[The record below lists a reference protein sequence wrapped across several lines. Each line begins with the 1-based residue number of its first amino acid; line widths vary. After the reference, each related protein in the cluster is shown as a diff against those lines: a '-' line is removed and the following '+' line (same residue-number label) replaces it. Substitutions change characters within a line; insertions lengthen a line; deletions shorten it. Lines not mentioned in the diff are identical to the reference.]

1 MTLRLSRPALALS
14 VLVLFIAPSSFAGAV
29 APGGPAHATVS
40 AAKPKKKPKLKP
52 GCHRVRVKVK
62 TRKPRYRV
70 VCRKPAPTSPPGPTA
85 PVNPTSPGG
94 AGAGEDGDAPSCS
107 VADFGARGDGTTD
120 DRAALQKAIDQ
131 CAVVHVP
138 AGRYLVSP
146 QGGAAFDLNV
156 PAGRSIIGDDRE
168 TTTFAQTVAG
178 PSVRLLHVS
187 GGGVTISNLTLDGN
201 KAVQTVD
208 EHRAG
213 VFAAGAPDLVL
224 RNVKAQNF
232 TGGGFYIYSGSD
244 NATIDNVIGINND
257 RNGITFGGGTTGGSV
272 TDSTFSGNAAQQLD
286 SEPGLGGTVD
296 GLTVTG
302 SRFDSSNDYA
312 VTMSGSSSNARSTG
326 WTVKNNVING
336 GVFAVWLTNSEI
348 SGNRGTNSSTKPC
361 YTVYRTSAD
370 IAISGNDC
378 VQTQTSRDSVAGVL
392 VQGTGPGSMPTNITV
407 AANRIQ
413 VTGRAT
419 SFGVRAEGA
428 ASVSITG
435 NTLIGPGRAAAGHAA
450 GVYLRSTV
458 VGSPLKSAIV
468 DGNQIWSWS
477 DSAFRL
483 SGNRT
488 PTGSAAVQTL
498 EFKDNVLG
506 DTSSPLVQLHAVTI
520 DADAVPVHQT
530 RSGNTCIPPMSCA
543 NANMKTSAVSVSPVA
558 GAYGMTHT
566 ITVSG
571 TQDGGLLNGTVLVQ
585 AGPVEADVAVVNG
598 TGTFTAPAD
607 LPVGAYPVTATYA
620 GTDDANGATANGSL
634 SVTKAA
640 TTTTLKLAKTKVR
653 VNKSSKATVT
663 VQVVGTTPPANGRVK
678 IKAGGKTVGTGTV
691 KDGNARITIRKF
703 TKKGTYRLK
712 ATFTGSAYHSAS
724 TGRAVK
730 LAVTKLGGKSLG
742 SGDHQ
747 IVGTP

>member
-1 MTLRLSRPALALS
+1 MSLKASRATLALS
-14 VLVLFIAPSSFAGAV
+14 VMVLFIAPSSPAGAV
-29 APGGPAHATVS
+29 APGGSAPAAVS

-70 VCRKPAPTSPPGPTA
+70 VCRKPAPPSPAGPTA
-85 PVNPTSPGG
+85 PVNPTIPGG
-94 AGAGEDGDAPSCS
+94 GAAGEDGVTPPCS
-107 VADFGARGDGTTD
+107 AADFGAKGDGRTD
-120 DRAALQKAIDQ
+120 DRAALQRAIDQ

-156 PAGRSIIGDDRE
+156 PAGRSIVGDDRE
-168 TTTFAQTVAG
+168 TTTFVQTVAG

-187 GGGVTISNLTLDGN
+187 GGGVTITGLTLDGN

-213 VFAAGAPDLVL
+213 VFAVGAPNLVL

-232 TGGGFYIYSGSD
+232 TGDGFYIYAGSD
-244 NATIDNVIGINND
+244 NATIDNVIGIDND

-286 SEPGLGGTVD
+286 SEPGLGGTVN

-312 VTMSGSSSNARSTG
+312 VTMSGSSSNSRSTG

-370 IAISGNDC
+370 IAISDNDC
-378 VQTQTSRDSVAGVL
+378 VQTQTSKDSVAGVL

-435 NTLIGPGRAAAGHAA
+435 NTLIGPGRAAAGHA

-468 DGNQIWSWS
+468 DGNEIWSWS

-488 PTGSAAVQTL
+488 PIGSAGVQTL

-506 DTSSPLVQLHAVTI
+506 DTSSPLVQLHAATI

-530 RSGNTCIPPMSCA
+530 RIGNSCIPPMSCA
-543 NANMKTSAVSVSPVA
+543 NANMKTSVVSVSPVT
-558 GAYGMTHT
+558 GTYGTTHT
-566 ITVSG
+566 IAVSG
-571 TQDGGLLNGTVLVQ
+571 TQDGGPLNGTVLVQ
-585 AGPVEADVAVVNG
+585 AGPVEAGVAVVNG
-598 TGTFTAPAD
+598 TGTFTTPAD
-607 LPVGAYPVTATYA
+607 LPVGTYPVTATYA
-620 GTDDANGATANGSL
+620 GTDDVNGATANGSL

-640 TTTTLKLAKTKVR
+640 TATTLKIARTKIK

-663 VQVVGTTPPANGRVK
+663 VEVVGTAPPANGQVT
-678 IKAGGKTVGTGTV
+678 IKAGGKTVGAGTV
-691 KDGNARITIRKF
+691 KNGNARITIRKF
-703 TKKGTYRLK
+703 TRKGAYKLK
-712 ATFTGSAYHSAS
+712 ATFTGSAYYSAS
-724 TGRAVK
+724 TGKTVK
-730 LAVTKLGGKSLG
+730 LEVTK
-742 SGDHQ
+742 
-747 IVGTP
+747 